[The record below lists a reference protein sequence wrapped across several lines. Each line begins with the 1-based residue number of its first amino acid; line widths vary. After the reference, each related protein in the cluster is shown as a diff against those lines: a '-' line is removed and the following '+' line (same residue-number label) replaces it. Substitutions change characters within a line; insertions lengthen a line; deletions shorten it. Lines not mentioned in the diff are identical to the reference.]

1 MQPLFCI
8 LLMLRRMNAALAL
21 LKTKSFLL
29 PGMHWQ
35 DSTRT
40 RFNFW
45 AWQWAYKANGWSS
58 KKNTT
63 KKPLNFIQMALVH
76 QYYLIILQNSQC
88 TRNKMWENVEA
99 LFSFTVCHLHLYLT
113 HMSLVYVWRCFMT
126 HQLKMKLNLFCLYV
140 RKKSQNCFTE

>member
-8 LLMLRRMNAALAL
+8 PLMLRRMNAALAL

-58 KKNTT
+58 KKKKKKKITT
-63 KKPLNFIQMALVH
+63 KKPLNFIQMAIVH
-76 QYYLIILQNSQC
+76 QYYLIISQNSQS
-88 TRNKMWENVEA
+88 THNKMWENVEV
-99 LFSFTVCHLHLYLT
+99 LFSFTICHLHLYLT
-113 HMSLVYVWRCFMT
+113 HMSFAYVWRCLMT
-126 HQLKMKLNLFCLYV
+126 HQLKMRLNLLWLYV
-140 RKKSQNCFTE
+140 RKK